1 MVGMLRPVCIA
12 APPRSGCFGNGV
24 AALIPSDTAA
34 GPAAGSV
41 AIETGV
47 VVGDLGIRIQPVDRM
62 AGSVVGGV
70 GAGVVAPVDILRTQ
84 PGSEVLGIRLD
95 IAMAALYLFLHEIV
109 VETDLV
115 G

>member
-1 MVGMLRPVCIA
+1 
-12 APPRSGCFGNGV
+12 
-24 AALIPSDTAA
+24 
-34 GPAAGSV
+34 
-41 AIETGV
+41 
-47 VVGDLGIRIQPVDRM
+47 M